1 MADKQRLLQVIINLL
16 SNAVKYNVKGGSVLL
31 TCEEREGGRLR
42 VSVIDT
48 GPGIPA
54 EDIHRVF
61 EPFERLLESRSEV
74 EGTGLGLAV
83 SQRLAEAM
91 GAELG
96 LTSVVGKGSTFWVD
110 LLLAEDAAA
119 RPLVEYV
126 AGQPSLHPVTA
137 ETAVDWAVDAGTVLY
152 IEDNASNIRLVEAI
166 MQALPNVDLV
176 TAGSGCAGLEVATTS
191 LPDLI
196 ILDLGLPDMP
206 GAAVLAR
213 LRDDVRTGAIP
224 VVIASADATE
234 ASVQRLLAAGAKAYL
249 SKPLDV
255 PLFMTVVAGA
265 LRERASPGTL
275 EGT

>member
-1 MADKQRLLQVIINLL
+1 
-16 SNAVKYNVKGGSVLL
+16 
-31 TCEEREGGRLR
+31 

-119 RPLVEYV
+119 SPLVEYV

-265 LRERASPGTL
+265 LRERPSQIL